1 MASMERKTYKMKCP
15 NPHCNYTYK
24 IETDKRYSM
33 ELCPNCGYS
42 DKFNRFIQEE
52 SSK

>member
-1 MASMERKTYKMKCP
+1 MASIERKTYKMKCP
-15 NPHCNYTYK
+15 QCGYTYK
-24 IETDKRYSM
+24 VETDKRYSM

-52 SSK
+52 SS